1 MDILNIA
8 IVKSITSTFS
18 SLIEKWSYKNQTY
31 KQLIYD
37 NKKEIIK
44 QDEVYLKYNLKT
56 QKLKGVIVRHYPTS
70 EIHKKWEFEGII
82 RNGMFFIIFYSDDLV
97 DNPNSYGSIQLES
110 CNNGYIGKYVK
121 PTTKDKEKFKLLD
134 IKWIK
139 K

>member
-1 MDILNIA
+1 MKFADP
-8 IVKSITSTFS
+8 
-18 SLIEKWSYKNQTY
+18 KNDLAF
-31 KQLIYD
+31 KKIFGNE

-56 QKLKGVIVRHYPTS
+56 QKIKGVIIRLYPTS

-82 RNGMFFIIFYSDDLV
+82 RNGMFFIIFCSNDLV
-97 DNPNSYGSIQLES
+97 DNSNSYGSIQLES
-110 CNNGYIGKYVK
+110 YNDGYIGKYVK

-134 IKWIK
+134 IEWIK